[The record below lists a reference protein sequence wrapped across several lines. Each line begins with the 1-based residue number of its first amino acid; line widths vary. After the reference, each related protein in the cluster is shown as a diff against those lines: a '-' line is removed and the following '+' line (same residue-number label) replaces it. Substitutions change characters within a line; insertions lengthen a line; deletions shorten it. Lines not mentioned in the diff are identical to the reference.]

1 MLLDGNIAIT
11 DPNRLQIAIINKHTA
26 TELWQ
31 CFLFYSYFVHCGEFV
46 MKYRGFQKCC
56 WSTLK
61 QGTYP
66 V

>member
-11 DPNRLQIAIINKHTA
+11 VPNRLQIAIINKYTA

-46 MKYRGFQKCC
+46 MK
-56 WSTLK
+56 
-61 QGTYP
+61 
-66 V
+66 